1 MPTSTQGKYEFA
13 GDFRKIG
20 FICRGDVG
28 IAPYA
33 VFGGIMQN
41 RTHQAL
47 CLQLLLSGQAAVF
60 VGRVACD
67 LAQDLDFRQQ
77 LRRFP
82 FPRGAQPA

>member
-33 VFGGIMQN
+33 KLEDFRDPLERIKKSPDELVG
-41 RTHQAL
+41 
-47 CLQLLLSGQAAVF
+47 
-60 VGRVACD
+60 GRVVGLTARAVRDMKC
-67 LAQDLDFRQQ
+67 ARI
-77 LRRFP
+77 
-82 FPRGAQPA
+82 G